1 VKSKEQL
8 TGFLTEKSKENRDPV
23 KKLEELKSF
32 LEELTDTLRRE
43 ASEGVDSTSD
53 ALYWYGQAWIDFS
66 PWWGQN
72 EANTRMQLRAAAEIL
87 KTSDNIPAG
96 VVAHYALAKALWAFL
111 RGIFSI
117 KMRIKEA
124 GQHLKKEHPKALKK
138 LSKLIPGDLTIPERD
153 RIQTPADREK
163 FEAAPQTFW
172 QGVKDAPFFE
182 TIASE
187 FWIQFTEL
195 KLTFEEL
202 EPLISKDENLTQRL
216 EKFEANLKAN
226 LKALG
231 EEMND
236 KIEPKEKEK
245 YVTLTALATEYG
257 CNERTLRDKL
267 YLLGVK
273 PDSGTGEYP
282 LNTTLAILREGG
294 KNIKNVR
301 AAADEKRRKE
311 KAAAAKA
318 KRKPTAASRK
328 KKPDRK

>member
-1 VKSKEQL
+1 MKSKEQL

-216 EKFEANLKAN
+216 EKFEANLKA
-226 LKALG
+226 LG
-231 EEMND
+231 EEIKDNG
-236 KIEPKEKEK
+236 EPKKEEEWLSLSTLSIKYFDNISVPQLRRAIKVAGLQPGVAGHYPKSEVMKAMKNYRHKNTRKAYEANEAEKK
-245 YVTLTALATEYG
+245 Q
-257 CNERTLRDKL
+257 
-267 YLLGVK
+267 
-273 PDSGTGEYP
+273 
-282 LNTTLAILREGG
+282 
-294 KNIKNVR
+294 
-301 AAADEKRRKE
+301 AAAPP
-311 KAAAAKA
+311 
-318 KRKPTAASRK
+318 KRKKRASPK
-328 KKPDRK
+328 K